1 MNVTVYPGELRGT
14 VAAPPSKSHA
24 HRLLIAAA
32 LAREETVIR
41 CPELNA
47 DLEAT
52 LRCLQALGAGVEQ
65 EGETLRVRGV
75 ERETGVARLDCDQS
89 GSTLRFLAPLCASLN
104 RTIHL
109 TGAGRLPLRPIR
121 PLLQTLAQNGA
132 RIQGD
137 ALPLTL
143 DGGLQPGDFL
153 LPGGESSQYFSGLL
167 LALPRLNGD
176 STVRFLPPLV
186 SAPYVD
192 MTLDVLAQFGIFVE
206 SVDNGWRIP
215 GKQRYRSPGVVEAEG
230 DWSAA
235 GNWLAAQTMGNSI
248 QITGLRSAS
257 RQGDRQLPELLR
269 HVGETI
275 DLTAT
280 PDVMP
285 ILAMMAACCPGRET
299 RLTGIARL
307 RQKESDRVAAMIAA
321 IRALGGWAQADADAM
336 QIRGQR
342 LLGGWADGASD
353 HRIVMALAVGA
364 TGCAEPVVISGAEAV
379 RKSYPRFWQDFEALG
394 GKVRYG
400 AAG

>member
-1 MNVTVYPGELRGT
+1 MNVTVYPGKLTGS
-14 VAAPPSKSHA
+14 VAAPPSKSHV

-32 LAREETVIR
+32 LAKEETAIR

-65 EGETLRVRGV
+65 EGGVLRVRGA
-75 ERETGVARLDCDQS
+75 EKAAGAAQLDCGQS
-89 GSTLRFLAPLCASLN
+89 GSTLRFLLPLCASLEQ
-104 RTIHL
+104 TVHL
-109 TGAGRLPLRPIR
+109 IGSGRLPARPIR
-121 PLLQTLAQNGA
+121 PLLQALSQNGA
-132 RIQGD
+132 RIQGEG
-137 ALPLTL
+137 LPLTL
-143 DGGLQPGDFL
+143 NGGLQPGIFL

-167 LALPRLNGD
+167 LALPRLNGE
-176 STVRFLPPLV
+176 STVRFLPPLA

-192 MTLDVLAQFGIFVE
+192 MTLDVLAQFGVSME
-206 SVDNGWRIP
+206 SVENGWRVP
-215 GKQRYRSPGVVEAEG
+215 GEQQYRSPGTVEAEG

-235 GNWLAAQTMGNSI
+235 GNWLAAQAMGNSI
-248 QITGLRSAS
+248 RITGLRAAS
-257 RQGDRQLPELLR
+257 RQGDRRLPELLR

-280 PDVMP
+280 PDMMP
-285 ILAMMAACCPGRET
+285 ILAMMAAGCPGQKT
-299 RLTGIARL
+299 RLVGIARL

-321 IRALGGWAQADADAM
+321 IRALGGWVQADADTM

-342 LLGGWADGASD
+342 LLGGQADGAAD
-353 HRIVMALAVGA
+353 HRVVMALAIGA
-364 TGCAEPVVISGAEAV
+364 TGCAGPVVISGAEAV
-379 RKSYPRFWQDFEALG
+379 QKSYPRFWQDFETLG